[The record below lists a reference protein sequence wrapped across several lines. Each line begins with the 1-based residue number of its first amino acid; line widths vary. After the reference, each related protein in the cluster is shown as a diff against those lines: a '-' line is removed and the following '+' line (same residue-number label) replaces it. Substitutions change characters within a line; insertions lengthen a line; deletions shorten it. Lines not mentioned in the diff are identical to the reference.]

1 MATKRIS
8 RKDKVLSCLK
18 DLTQEHIKFYNEV
31 KFGFDAEYIANEISI
46 NRSNASKELNQ
57 LTKEDLIIKIKGKPV
72 QYLHK
77 ESIESTIG
85 KTLNEVIFNNIT
97 SITKYNRN
105 DNDDKKQE
113 ITIENAKDD
122 IEIFNL
128 IGKNDSLKLQI
139 EQAKAAVIY
148 PPKGLSTLILGPTGV
163 GKSLFAEY
171 MYKYSLSIGN
181 NKENSPFIIFN
192 CADYSDNQQLLLAQL
207 FGYVKGAFT
216 GADKDKYGLVHEA
229 NNGILFL
236 DEVHR
241 LSAEGQEMLF
251 LLMDKGIYRR
261 LGESNKVHKCNVMI
275 IAATTE
281 NPETSMLE
289 TFLRRIP
296 VTIKIPSLQE
306 RGFKERMELICHFF
320 REESIRI
327 GVELKVSK
335 EVVKAFIL
343 YECRGNIGQLK
354 SDIQLICARAFLDYI
369 TYKRDC
375 VHVKLS
381 SLPNNIRESLY
392 GNNRREECIHNFSF
406 IGKKDIVFYPEGIS
420 KDSENLLIENKKYD
434 LDFYDMIKR
443 TWDNLYKKGIKES
456 KIRSVIEEDIQKYS
470 YNLMNTFVYNSND
483 QRAYNNIINE
493 SIANVIK
500 YTLKAHDKWSKV
512 EDIDKLVKAI
522 ALHIQNL
529 IERIKVG
536 NVVEHPNKDDIKK
549 ERAYEYSVSKEI
561 LNNIAIM
568 YGIEFPEDEAI
579 FLATFLYLSYAG
591 LNDESIAILVIMHG
605 ESTASSMAD
614 VTNVLLD
621 CNHAIAIDMGLDDKV
636 QDILVQAIEIS
647 KQIDKGKG
655 ILILTDM
662 GSILTFAK
670 VIHDVT
676 GKEVRAIDMVSTPIL
691 IEATRKA
698 LIPDMT
704 LDKLYFS
711 IMESIKKHYGDEVN
725 LKVEKDNS
733 SRYFDRLLIDNIS
746 KTLTFLNGEKA
757 YFILKEVINKI
768 SSYYSIVI
776 EDELLVKFIFHCSC
790 MIERIIIK
798 DTLVY
803 NRYEERINRS
813 KDFYLVIK
821 DCFNIVEENFGI
833 TISNMEYA
841 NILDIFESQYDTDC
855 FKK

>member
-181 NKENSPFIIFN
+181 NKEDSPFIIFN

-500 YTLKAHDKWSKV
+500 YTLQAHDKWSKV

-549 ERAYEYSVSKEI
+549 ERAYEYSISKEI

-614 VTNVLLD
+614 VANTLLD

-803 NRYEERINRS
+803 NCYEERINRS

>member
-18 DLTQEHIKFYNEV
+18 NLTQEHIKFYNEV

-97 SITKYNRN
+97 SITKYNSN
-105 DNDDKKQE
+105 DNDDKNQE
-113 ITIENAKDD
+113 ITIENSKDD

-216 GADKDKYGLVHEA
+216 GADKEKYGLVHEA

-261 LGESNKVHKCNVMI
+261 LGESDKVHKCNVMI

-375 VHVKLS
+375 VYVKLS
-381 SLPNNIRESLY
+381 ILPNNIRESLY

-420 KDSENLLIENKKYD
+420 KDSESLLIENKKYD

-443 TWDNLYKKGIKES
+443 TWDNLYEKGIKES

-500 YTLKAHDKWSKV
+500 YTLQAHDKWSKV

-549 ERAYEYSVSKEI
+549 ERAYEYSISKEI

-614 VTNVLLD
+614 VANALLD

-647 KQIDKGKG
+647 KKIDKGKG
-655 ILILTDM
+655 ILILADM

-768 SSYYSIVI
+768 SNYYSIVI

-803 NRYEERINRS
+803 NCYEERINRS

>member
-171 MYKYSLSIGN
+171 MYKYSLSISN

>member
-18 DLTQEHIKFYNEV
+18 NLTQEHIKFYNEV

-97 SITKYNRN
+97 SITKYNSN
-105 DNDDKKQE
+105 DNDDRNQE
-113 ITIENAKDD
+113 ITIENSKDD

-261 LGESNKVHKCNVMI
+261 LGESDKVHKCNVMI

-420 KDSENLLIENKKYD
+420 KDSESLLIENKKYD

-500 YTLKAHDKWSKV
+500 YTLQAHDKWSKV

-549 ERAYEYSVSKEI
+549 ERAYEYSISKEI

-614 VTNVLLD
+614 VANALLD

-647 KQIDKGKG
+647 KKIDKGKG
-655 ILILTDM
+655 ILILADM

-676 GKEVRAIDMVSTPIL
+676 GKEVRAIDMVSTP
-691 IEATRKA
+691 
-698 LIPDMT
+698 
-704 LDKLYFS
+704 
-711 IMESIKKHYGDEVN
+711 
-725 LKVEKDNS
+725 
-733 SRYFDRLLIDNIS
+733 
-746 KTLTFLNGEKA
+746 
-757 YFILKEVINKI
+757 
-768 SSYYSIVI
+768 
-776 EDELLVKFIFHCSC
+776 
-790 MIERIIIK
+790 
-798 DTLVY
+798 DTY
-803 NRYEERINRS
+803 
-813 KDFYLVIK
+813 
-821 DCFNIVEENFGI
+821 
-833 TISNMEYA
+833 
-841 NILDIFESQYDTDC
+841 
-855 FKK
+855 

>member
-1 MATKRIS
+1 
-8 RKDKVLSCLK
+8 
-18 DLTQEHIKFYNEV
+18 
-31 KFGFDAEYIANEISI
+31 
-46 NRSNASKELNQ
+46 
-57 LTKEDLIIKIKGKPV
+57 
-72 QYLHK
+72 
-77 ESIESTIG
+77 
-85 KTLNEVIFNNIT
+85 
-97 SITKYNRN
+97 
-105 DNDDKKQE
+105 
-113 ITIENAKDD
+113 
-122 IEIFNL
+122 
-128 IGKNDSLKLQI
+128 
-139 EQAKAAVIY
+139 
-148 PPKGLSTLILGPTGV
+148 
-163 GKSLFAEY
+163 
-171 MYKYSLSIGN
+171 
-181 NKENSPFIIFN
+181 
-192 CADYSDNQQLLLAQL
+192 
-207 FGYVKGAFT
+207 
-216 GADKDKYGLVHEA
+216 
-229 NNGILFL
+229 
-236 DEVHR
+236 
-241 LSAEGQEMLF
+241 
-251 LLMDKGIYRR
+251 
-261 LGESNKVHKCNVMI
+261 
-275 IAATTE
+275 
-281 NPETSMLE
+281 
-289 TFLRRIP
+289 
-296 VTIKIPSLQE
+296 
-306 RGFKERMELICHFF
+306 MELICHFF

-375 VHVKLS
+375 VYVKLS
-381 SLPNNIRESLY
+381 ILPNNIRESLY

-443 TWDNLYKKGIKES
+443 TWDNLYEKGIKES

-500 YTLKAHDKWSKV
+500 YTLQAHDKWSKV

-549 ERAYEYSVSKEI
+549 ERAYEYSISKEI

-614 VTNVLLD
+614 VANALLD
-621 CNHAIAIDMGLDDKV
+621 CNHAVAIDMGLDDKV

-647 KQIDKGKG
+647 KKIDKGKG
-655 ILILTDM
+655 ILILADM

-676 GKEVRAIDMVSTPIL
+676 GKEVRA
-691 IEATRKA
+691 
-698 LIPDMT
+698 
-704 LDKLYFS
+704 
-711 IMESIKKHYGDEVN
+711 
-725 LKVEKDNS
+725 
-733 SRYFDRLLIDNIS
+733 
-746 KTLTFLNGEKA
+746 
-757 YFILKEVINKI
+757 
-768 SSYYSIVI
+768 
-776 EDELLVKFIFHCSC
+776 
-790 MIERIIIK
+790 
-798 DTLVY
+798 
-803 NRYEERINRS
+803 NRYG
-813 KDFYLVIK
+813 K
-821 DCFNIVEENFGI
+821 
-833 TISNMEYA
+833 YA
-841 NILDIFESQYDTDC
+841 YTY
-855 FKK
+855 